1 MRVLITGICGFVG
14 RALAVELLALFEGLE
29 ILGLDNLSRP
39 GSEYNRRFVQSEKSR
54 LFHGDIRLA
63 SDLENLPR
71 VDWIIDAAANPS
83 VLAGLGPGAS
93 SRQLMEH
100 NLLGTLN
107 LLEFCKRRGT
117 GLILLS
123 TSRVYSLR
131 RLCSLPIYERGGAF
145 MPALSEIGEP
155 GLSDKG
161 VSELFST
168 EPPVSLYGGAK
179 LASEILSLEY
189 AGAFDLPVFIN
200 RCGVM
205 AGAGQFGRAD
215 QGIFSFWIHSY
226 RNRRPLK
233 YLGFKGTGQ
242 QVRDCL
248 HPRDLA
254 SLVAK
259 QLSAPAK
266 SGTIV
271 NVGGGSASGISLF
284 QLSQWCAQRFG
295 MHPIAAE
302 PEDRPFDV
310 PWLVLDSS
318 KAEKQWNWQPLIK
331 RDSILEEIAQHAEAN
346 PHWLELSSGT

>member
-123 TSRVYSLR
+123 TSRV
-131 RLCSLPIYERGGAF
+131 
-145 MPALSEIGEP
+145 
-155 GLSDKG
+155 
-161 VSELFST
+161 
-168 EPPVSLYGGAK
+168 
-179 LASEILSLEY
+179 
-189 AGAFDLPVFIN
+189 
-200 RCGVM
+200 
-205 AGAGQFGRAD
+205 
-215 QGIFSFWIHSY
+215 
-226 RNRRPLK
+226 
-233 YLGFKGTGQ
+233 
-242 QVRDCL
+242 
-248 HPRDLA
+248 
-254 SLVAK
+254 
-259 QLSAPAK
+259 
-266 SGTIV
+266 
-271 NVGGGSASGISLF
+271 
-284 QLSQWCAQRFG
+284 
-295 MHPIAAE
+295 
-302 PEDRPFDV
+302 
-310 PWLVLDSS
+310 
-318 KAEKQWNWQPLIK
+318 
-331 RDSILEEIAQHAEAN
+331 
-346 PHWLELSSGT
+346 